1 MNTHAV
7 VIIQTG
13 TQHGIPYRVG
23 AGVNVHMRLKVNT
36 PKHDSRVRRRWP
48 ESHSDLVSFMQPNA
62 SFLDSM
68 FNCTLS
74 NHRIRI
80 TYTKTAGNYSEP
92 TITCQKSVMNITVL
106 PVIFAVSTVKA
117 V

>member
-36 PKHDSRVRRRWP
+36 PKHDSRVRRRRP
-48 ESHSDLVSFMQPNA
+48 ESHRDLVPFVQTYA
-62 SFLDSM
+62 SFLDCM

-74 NHRIRI
+74 NHGFKKHL
-80 TYTKTAGNYSEP
+80 T
-92 TITCQKSVMNITVL
+92 
-106 PVIFAVSTVKA
+106 
-117 V
+117 